1 MRFYF
6 KIKKHVIKKQ
16 PKITLLGAGIGD
28 PDLITVKGMKALQCA
43 DAILYDALANDALL
57 DYAPE
62 NCVKIYVGK
71 RAHHH
76 SMNQEDINKLL
87 VETALKYNHVVRLKG
102 GDPYVFGRGHEE
114 LEAAQAMGIAVE
126 VIPGISSAIA
136 VPQAAGIPVTRRGLS
151 DSFWVMAGCNK
162 DGTASEELKTAAKTD
177 TTVVLLMGVGKLKR
191 IMDVYRLENK
201 ENLPVAIVQNG
212 SLPNQ
217 KVAVGTVATIEEEA
231 LKRGIGTPA
240 VIVIGKVAALG
251 ISDVLPQISMKNAA
265 YTVRKGSVGEGGIQS
280 HKTENSNE
288 LFPIFLKLNQL
299 KMLIV
304 GGGYV
309 GLEKVT
315 AVLQNSPKTDITLVA
330 PEIRDEIVTF
340 SKEYPNL
347 KLLYKPFETLDL
359 DDKDI
364 VIVATNFKDLNKE
377 IKAQAKEK
385 RILCN
390 VADTPDECDFYL
402 SSVVKKGSLKLA
414 ISTNGKS
421 PTMAKRIREAMES
434 VFPDELE
441 VAFQNLQAIRATLK
455 GNFEEK
461 VKALNEIT
469 AVISEK
475 NKACKSEKCNYPV
488 CSWEHNREG
497 CPYFHKL

>member
-1 MRFYF
+1 MA
-6 KIKKHVIKKQ
+6 
-16 PKITLLGAGIGD
+16 KITLLGAGIGD
-28 PDLITVKGMKALQCA
+28 PDLITVKGMKALQSA

-114 LEAAQAMGIAVE
+114 LEAAQARGIAVE

-162 DGTASEELKTAAKTD
+162 EGTASEELKIAAKTD
-177 TTVVLLMGVGKLKR
+177 ATVVLLMGVGKLKR

-201 ENLPVAIVQNG
+201 ENLPVAIIQNG
-212 SLPNQ
+212 SLPHQ
-217 KVAVGTVATIEEEA
+217 KVVIGTVATIENIA
-231 LKRGIGTPA
+231 LQNGIGTPA

-251 ISDVLPQISMKNAA
+251 VSEPPVEADLSAEPHHSADKSAA
-265 YTVRKGSVGEGGIQS
+265 TG
-280 HKTENSNE
+280 NE
-288 LFPIFLKLNQL
+288 LFPVFLKLNQL
-299 KMLIV
+299 KLLIV

-330 PEIRDEIVTF
+330 PEIRDEIVAF

-347 KLLYKPFETLDL
+347 KLIYKPFETQDL
-359 DDKDI
+359 EDKDI
-364 VIVATNFKDLNKE
+364 AIVATNFKDLNKE
-377 IKAQAKEK
+377 IKAYAKEK

-421 PTMAKRIREAMES
+421 PTMAKRIREALEG
-434 VFPDELE
+434 VFPDDLE
-441 VAFQNLQAIRATLK
+441 TAFENLQAIRATLK

-461 VKALNEIT
+461 VRTLNEIT

-488 CSWEHNREG
+488 CSWEQNREG
-497 CPYFHKL
+497 CPYLHKL